1 MKQIL
6 QIVILLIIFSCN
18 KIEVSKTEVEAVDK
32 VLQFYGGKVNRSIGF
47 KIANGKK
54 ANYFE
59 LQVSKSDLLN
69 NDIKY
74 LTEQAGNI
82 AYIFYTNLKDEK
94 SNYNEIRVKI
104 DLDNGTSQ
112 EYNFSTTEL
121 KEIEELYPEIEK
133 TNNFIKDADY
143 KSLIRD
149 ADYKSLATQNGEIG
163 VGITENKLKNIFDQ
177 RTSEFGN
184 IKQIQNQGFSFH
196 KSEYRGDFINVK
208 EVILFD
214 KNAEDM
220 ILSYDRKTKKLIAIH

>member
-32 VLQFYGGKVNRSIGF
+32 VLQFYDGQVNHSIGF

-69 NDIKY
+69 NEQKY

-133 TNNFIKDADY
+133 TNNFIRDADY

-163 VGITENKLKNIFDQ
+163 VTENSLKNVFDQ
-177 RTSEFGN
+177 RKSEFGN

>member
-6 QIVILLIIFSCN
+6 QILILLIIFSCN
-18 KIEVSKTEVEAVDK
+18 KIGVSKTEVEAVDK
-32 VLQFYGGKVNRSIGF
+32 VIQFYGGQVNRSIGF

-69 NDIKY
+69 NEQRY
-74 LTEQAGNI
+74 LTEQAGNV

-133 TNNFIKDADY
+133 TNNFI
-143 KSLIRD
+143 RD
-149 ADYKSLATQNGEIG
+149 ADYKSLATQNGEIS
-163 VGITENKLKNIFDQ
+163 VGITENKLKDIFDQ
-177 RTSEFGN
+177 RKSKFGN
-184 IKQIQNQGFSFH
+184 IKEIQNQGFSFH
-196 KSEYRGDFINVK
+196 KSVYRGDFINVK

>member
-1 MKQIL
+1 MKQIF
-6 QIVILLIIFSCN
+6 QILALLIIFSCS
-18 KIEVSKTEVEAVDK
+18 KVGVSKTEVEAVDK
-32 VLQFYGGKVNRSIGF
+32 VLQFYGGQVNRSIGF
-47 KIANGKK
+47 KIANGKI

-69 NDIKY
+69 NEQRY
-74 LTEQAGNI
+74 LTEQAGNV

-104 DLDNGTSQ
+104 NLDNGTSQ

-133 TNNFIKDADY
+133 TNNFIRDADY

-149 ADYKSLATQNGEIG
+149 SDYKSLATQNGEIG
-163 VGITENKLKNIFDQ
+163 VGITENKLKNVFDQ
-177 RTSEFGN
+177 RTSKFGN
-184 IKQIQNQGFSFH
+184 IKQIQNQGFSFNNT
-196 KSEYRGDFINVK
+196 EYRGDFINVK

>member
-1 MKQIL
+1 MKQIF
-6 QIVILLIIFSCN
+6 QILALLIIFSCS
-18 KIEVSKTEVEAVDK
+18 KVGVSKTEVEAVDK
-32 VLQFYGGKVNRSIGF
+32 VLQFYGGQVNRSIGF
-47 KIANGKK
+47 KIANGKT

-69 NDIKY
+69 NEQRY

-133 TNNFIKDADY
+133 TNNFIRDADY

-163 VGITENKLKNIFDQ
+163 VTENSLKNVFDQ
-177 RTSEFGN
+177 LTSEFGN
-184 IKQIQNQGFSFH
+184 IKQIQNQGLSFH

-208 EVILFD
+208 EVLLFD
-214 KNAEDM
+214 KKVVTM

>member
-6 QIVILLIIFSCN
+6 QIVILLITFSCN
-18 KIEVSKTEVEAVDK
+18 KIGVSKTEVEAVDK
-32 VLQFYGGKVNRSIGF
+32 VIQFYGGQVNRSIGL
-47 KIANGKK
+47 KTANWKK
-54 ANYFE
+54 TDYFE

-69 NDIKY
+69 NEQRY

-133 TNNFIKDADY
+133 TNNFI
-143 KSLIRD
+143 RD

-163 VGITENKLKNIFDQ
+163 VTENSLKKVFDQ
-177 RTSEFGN
+177 LTSEFGN

-220 ILSYDRKTKKLIAIH
+220 TLSYDRKTKKLIAIH